1 MPRTIKPTLNDI
13 KPPSLFVVS
22 PHHLEAGAF
31 QLRTIEGELVSEA
44 PEPLSFEVPGQ
55 AEVLSDAEIF
65 RMWVGYHDTMP
76 SGAEPVISDFLR
88 DNPRYLGQN
97 KANTL
102 GGAKSTPRTW
112 TSLCHL
118 IQGLNSHV
126 TVPGA
131 NGQWIAPERLVC
143 QVVGTAPGLALL
155 QYAKDKGL
163 NVLNEKPKGVAPALS
178 SQFGPQTVW

>member
-1 MPRTIKPTLNDI
+1 MPRTTKPTLNDI

-22 PHHLEAGAF
+22 PHHLEAGAY
-31 QLRTIEGELVSEA
+31 QPRTIEGELVSEESA
-44 PEPLSFEVPGQ
+44 PLSFEVPGQ

-65 RMWVGYHDTMP
+65 RMWIGYHDTMP

-102 GGAKSTPRTW
+102 GGSKSTPRTW

-118 IQGLNSHV
+118 IQRLNSHV

-131 NGQWIAPERLVC
+131 NGQWVAPERLVC
-143 QVVGTAPGLALL
+143 QVVGAIPGLALL

-163 NVLNEKPKGVAPALS
+163 KVLSEKPKSAAPTLS
-178 SQFGPQTVW
+178 SQSGPEVVW

>member
-1 MPRTIKPTLNDI
+1 MPRTTKPTLNDI
-13 KPPSLFVVS
+13 KPPSLLVVS
-22 PHHLEAGAF
+22 PYLEAGAY
-31 QLRTIEGELVSEA
+31 QSRIIEGELVSEA
-44 PEPLSFEVPGQ
+44 PATLSFEVPGQ
-55 AEVLSDAEIF
+55 SEVLSDAEIF

>member
-1 MPRTIKPTLNDI
+1 MPRTTKPTLNDI

-22 PHHLEAGAF
+22 PQHLKDAAY
-31 QLRTIEGELVSEA
+31 QPRTIEGELVSDA
-44 PEPLSFEVPGQ
+44 PAPLSFEVPRQ
-55 AEVLSDAEIF
+55 AEVLSDGEIF

-97 KANTL
+97 KANIL
-102 GGAKSTPRTW
+102 GDAKSTPRTW

-118 IQGLNSHV
+118 IQGMNSHV

-143 QVVGTAPGLALL
+143 QVVGTIPGLALL
-155 QYAKDKGL
+155 QYAKGKGL
-163 NVLNEKPKGVAPALS
+163 NVLNEKPKVSAPELS
-178 SQFGPQTVW
+178 AQSDPQAVW